1 MAQDI
6 ENKKTVLDDDAAIY
20 QTSGDRNEKNS
31 TFKKFSTLSGEEKKQ
46 YFKDYML
53 KPIIIGV
60 VAVVLIVAFIISSFS
75 NSHSIAF
82 RISSLSPYYLEDKEM
97 NELAESLSNYWQL
110 EKKEVVSYTTGI
122 GRDNFVTHMTAGTLD
137 VVIGEKSELEQYGH
151 MFADFDKVDN
161 EIKALIPN
169 DALCELTY
177 TYMDKNGNSIEA
189 TTRSAIYVKNTVLND
204 LIGDDL
210 SNVDKENLVIVIN
223 AASLSEK
230 EERGDYKAD
239 FIKYLFG
246 KIKLEQ

>member
-6 ENKKTVLDDDAAIY
+6 ENKRTVLDDDAAIY

-31 TFKKFSTLSGEEKKQ
+31 TLKKFSTLSGEEKKQ

-60 VAVVLIVAFIISSFS
+60 IAVVLIVGFIISSFS
-75 NSHSIAF
+75 NSKSIAF
-82 RISSLSPYYLEDKEM
+82 RISSLSPYYLEDKDM
-97 NELAESLSNYWQL
+97 NELADLLSNYWQL
-110 EKKEVVSYTTGI
+110 DKKEVVSYTTGI

-137 VVIGEKSELEQYGH
+137 IVIGEKSELEQYGH
-151 MFADFDKVDN
+151 MFTDFNEVED
-161 EIKALIPN
+161 EIKSIIPE

-177 TYMDKNGNSIEA
+177 TYMDKNGNDIE
-189 TTRSAIYVKNTVLND
+189 TTTKSAIYVKDTVLKD

-210 SNVDKENLVIVIN
+210 PNVDRENLVIVVN

-230 EERGDYKAD
+230 EERGYYKAD

-246 KIKLEQ
+246 EIKFD